1 MRNQYGNNRGKI
13 SNHSEMIENDRE
25 IMGKQYGNKSEIVGK
40 Q

>member
-13 SNHSEMIENDRE
+13 SNHSEMIKNRE